1 MANHRLVLAS
11 GRGVGISAAG
21 DPVSRRLVVFCH
33 PTPGASGFDPNPP
46 VTTDSG
52 AHLLSLDRPGYG
64 ASDPLPEDVQP
75 LVQDRADDLAE
86 ILEKSETSA
95 GRSGTDFGSIGVVGW
110 SSGGAVALSLAAR
123 HPHLVDRL
131 AIVGT
136 PAPSSAAR
144 AYDSQALDLM
154 IANIADRNDLAVQIA
169 GRDPFTLRSLG
180 VAPDDPALALPGL
193 DRRVERMLADAAV
206 QGTIGIATDL
216 IAARNTT
223 WARELRRVAARTILV
238 YGESDLV
245 AGRTDGQWF
254 QRHVPHARLVMVE
267 NAGHLAVASVWSRIM
282 DHVAPLHGRGEPA
295 GAREERAVT

>member
-1 MANHRLVLAS
+1 MANHRVVLDS
-11 GRGVGISAAG
+11 GRALGISAAG

-33 PTPGASGFDPNPP
+33 PTPGAGGFDPNPP
-46 VTTDSG
+46 VTNDSG

-64 ASDPLPEDVQP
+64 ASDPLPEDDIPRFQ
-75 LVQDRADDLAE
+75 QRADDLAE
-86 ILEKSETSA
+86 VLEKSEASA

-131 AIVGT
+131 AVVGT

-144 AYDSQALDLM
+144 SYDSQALDLM
-154 IANIADRNDLAVQIA
+154 IAGIADRDELAVQLA
-169 GRDPFTLRSLG
+169 GRDPFSLRSLG
-180 VAPDDPALALPGL
+180 VSANDPAFALAGL

-216 IAARNTT
+216 IAARDTS
-223 WARELRRVAARTILV
+223 WSRELRRIRADTVLV
-238 YGESDLV
+238 YGELDPV

-254 QRHVPHARLVMVE
+254 QRHVPHARLAMVQ
-267 NAGHLAVASVWSRIM
+267 NAGHLAVASVWRRIM
-282 DHVAPLHGRGEPA
+282 DHVAPLHGR
-295 GAREERAVT
+295 R

>member
-1 MANHRLVLAS
+1 MANHRLVLDS

-21 DPVSRRLVVFCH
+21 DPISRRLVIFCH

-46 VTTDSG
+46 VTAGSG
-52 AHLLSLDRPGYG
+52 VHLLSLDRPGYG
-64 ASDPLPEDVQP
+64 ASDPLPEEDQPTVQ
-75 LVQDRADDLAE
+75 QRADDVAE
-86 ILEKSETSA
+86 VIEKSEASA

-154 IANIADRNDLAVQIA
+154 IAGIADRDDLAVQIA

-180 VAPDDPALALPGL
+180 VAENDPAFALSGL
-193 DRRVERMLADAAV
+193 DRRVERMLADAAI

-216 IAARNTT
+216 IAARDTS
-223 WARELRRVAARTILV
+223 WARQLRQVAADTILV
-238 YGESDLV
+238 YGEADPV

-254 QRHVPHARLVMVE
+254 QRHVPHARLVMVQ
-267 NAGHLAVASVWSRIM
+267 NAGHLAVASVWQRIM
-282 DHVAPLHGRGEPA
+282 DHVAPLHGRRGPA
-295 GAREERAVT
+295 GAPAERAVT